1 MTINAVNKED
11 DLIKEALAGKEAA
24 FKALYELYKKAMY
37 IICLRYNDNKED
49 AEDRLQESFIK
60 IFKELHQ
67 FDRER
72 GSFYTWCSRV
82 TINTNL
88 EYIRKQKIVFQE
100 IKEDTINSMKE
111 QYNVLAEMELKEIIL
126 QVQKMPPGYRTV
138 FNLYFFEGY
147 NHKEIAEN
155 LGISENTS
163 KTQLMKSKAYLKT
176 IMVSSAGITN

>member
-11 DLIKEALAGKEAA
+11 NLIKQALEGKESA
-24 FKALYELYKKAMY
+24 FKELYELYKKSLY
-37 IICLRYNDNKED
+37 LICLRYNNNRED
-49 AEDRLQESFIK
+49 AEDRLQDSFIK

-67 FDRER
+67 FDRVK

-82 TINTNL
+82 AINTNL
-88 EYIRKQKIVFQE
+88 EYIRKQKISFQE
-100 IKEDTINSMKE
+100 INESTIDVMKE
-111 QYNVLAEMELKEIIL
+111 QYNVLADLELKEIIA

-147 NHKEIAEN
+147 NHKEIGEK

-163 KTQLMKSKAYLKT
+163 KTQLMKSKSYLKT
-176 IMVSSAGITN
+176 NMINGLDTTN

>member
-11 DLIKEALAGKEAA
+11 NLIKDALSGKESA
-24 FKALYELYKKAMY
+24 FKDLYELYKKALFL
-37 IICLRYNDNKED
+37 ICLRYNNNKED

-67 FDRER
+67 YDRAK

-88 EYIRKQKIVFQE
+88 EHIRKQKIAFHE
-100 IKEDTINSMKE
+100 ITEDKLDIMQE
-111 QYNVLAEMELKEIIL
+111 QYNVIADLELKEIIL
-126 QVQKMPPGYRTV
+126 HVQKMPPGYRTV

-147 NHKEIAEN
+147 NHKEIGEK

-163 KTQLMKSKAYLKT
+163 KTQLMKSKTYLKT
-176 IMVSSAGITN
+176 IINGVETTN

>member
-11 DLIKEALAGKEAA
+11 DLIKNALAGKESA
-24 FKALYELYKKAMY
+24 FKELYELYKKAMY
-37 IICLRYNDNKED
+37 IICLRYNSNRED
-49 AEDRLQESFIK
+49 AEDRLQDSFIK

-67 FDRER
+67 FERLR

-88 EYIRKQKIVFQE
+88 EYIRKQKLSFQE
-100 IKEDTINSMKE
+100 INETTIDLMKE
-111 QYNVLAEMELKEIIL
+111 QYSVLADLELKEIIL
-126 QVQKMPPGYRTV
+126 HVQKMPPGYRTV

-147 NHKEIAEN
+147 NHKEIGEK

-163 KTQLMKSKAYLKT
+163 KTQLMKSKTYLKT
-176 IMVSSAGITN
+176 IINVVETTN